1 MSGIPDFAGV
11 LPFGEERAR
20 GDAVDPSLRD
30 SHRSRFIEREEF
42 MVQPQTR
49 FMPTDKDTLKKK
61 ETIGLIAADKVSGTD
76 IYSTNGD
83 NLGEVEDIMIDK
95 VSGKVAY
102 AVVSFG
108 GFLGIGADRRAL
120 PWGILR
126 YDTDQGGYVVSAA
139 TDVLKNAPN
148 TLGDDFDQSYGNPE
162 WNSRL
167 YSHFGM
173 PPYWE

>member
-1 MSGIPDFAGV
+1 MAQGQM
-11 LPFGEERAR
+11 
-20 GDAVDPSLRD
+20 
-30 SHRSRFIEREEF
+30 RSEAQNRS
-42 MVQPQTR
+42 
-49 FMPTDKDTLKKK
+49 MPTDNDTLKKK
-61 ETIGLIAADKVSGTD
+61 ETINLIAADKVAGTE

-83 NLGEVEDIMIDK
+83 HLGEVEDVMIDK

-102 AVVSFG
+102 AVVTFG

-126 YDTDQGGYVVSAA
+126 YDTSQGGYVVSAA
-139 TDVLKNAPN
+139 NDVLKKAPN
-148 TLGDDFDQSYGNPE
+148 TLGDDYTKSYGSRE